1 MGFNAQATLRKAL
14 RDTASSY
21 STSPHEPAHNTNHM
35 ADRLTE
41 GQIAEFKEAYS
52 ADTASTRPLFGGALT
67 LDVPSTW
74 TDASTLRELPDH
86 QEVFVDNESL
96 RSIIVEILQHVP
108 AAATGKFDTPA
119 GYFFH
124 DLAEA
129 NEAAEG
135 GGGASPSPRVER
147 VLDID
152 CPGVDGA
159 GGSGGSGGGKTEL
172 HSLVGRQFVAKFKEV
187 TRDEVLVFLL
197 NVRYVG
203 AHMAGITCGV
213 VCVLCVWFEYPSA
226 RPGRPLAPHLYG
238 ARI

>member
-1 MGFNAQATLRKAL
+1 
-14 RDTASSY
+14 
-21 STSPHEPAHNTNHM
+21 M

-159 GGSGGSGGGKTEL
+159 DGGGAGSGGGGGGGGGGKTEL

-203 AHMAGITCGV
+203 AHVAGITCGGV
-213 VCVLCVWFEYPSA
+213 VCVCVCV
-226 RPGRPLAPHLYG
+226 
-238 ARI
+238 

>member
-1 MGFNAQATLRKAL
+1 
-14 RDTASSY
+14 
-21 STSPHEPAHNTNHM
+21 M

-108 AAATGKFDTPA
+108 ATATGKFDTPA

-159 GGSGGSGGGKTEL
+159 AAAAGGSGGGGKTEL

-203 AHMAGITCGV
+203 AHMAGITCGGVCCVCV
-213 VCVLCVWFEYPSA
+213 VCVFVCVFEYPSA

-238 ARI
+238 ARICM